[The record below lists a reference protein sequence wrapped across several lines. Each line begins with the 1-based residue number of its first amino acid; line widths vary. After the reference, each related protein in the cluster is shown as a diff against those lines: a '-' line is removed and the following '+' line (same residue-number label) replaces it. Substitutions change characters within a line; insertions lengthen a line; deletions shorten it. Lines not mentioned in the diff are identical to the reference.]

1 MDQRNFATSLA
12 PEVFIAKVGGNLHVQ
27 GWDRSEVVVQSE
39 AGALQAEGRED
50 RITIQTSGN
59 CAVRIPQGAT
69 LHVEN
74 VAGNA
79 RLKLLEDQAALGSI
93 HGSLVLRDLSDTRV
107 ESVHGDLNAKMISGN
122 LEVGQVHGNGYIRQV
137 QGRCTL
143 GGASGN
149 LSLSEIDGNVQAS
162 CSGNVG
168 LNLSSLT
175 GDSYQVECDGNLSCQ
190 IPREAQVHL
199 GLKSDSENIALNVPG
214 FPRHVQA
221 EQYELTLGDGRTEMK
236 LTCAGNISL
245 SVQSGGFGSAEN
257 ESQFDAEVAGMS
269 AEFSQQISRQIES
282 QIEAQMESITRQLNE
297 QMSYLSSTI
306 NNTGL
311 LLKRRRR
318 SWSAPGRKVSVRLSA
333 PRKGFAQAQEKMERK
348 LEAARRRAEMKA
360 EAAQRKSQPYG
371 RSSWNVQWSAPQAA
385 PVEPVSDE
393 ERLMILKML
402 EQKKITPEEAEQLL
416 ASLEGK
422 A

>member
-1 MDQRNFATSLA
+1 
-12 PEVFIAKVGGNLHVQ
+12 
-27 GWDRSEVVVQSE
+27 
-39 AGALQAEGRED
+39 
-50 RITIQTSGN
+50 
-59 CAVRIPQGAT
+59 
-69 LHVEN
+69 
-74 VAGNA
+74 
-79 RLKLLEDQAALGSI
+79 
-93 HGSLVLRDLSDTRV
+93 
-107 ESVHGDLNAKMISGN
+107 
-122 LEVGQVHGNGYIRQV
+122 
-137 QGRCTL
+137 
-143 GGASGN
+143 
-149 LSLSEIDGNVQAS
+149 
-162 CSGNVG
+162 
-168 LNLSSLT
+168 
-175 GDSYQVECDGNLSCQ
+175 
-190 IPREAQVHL
+190 
-199 GLKSDSENIALNVPG
+199 
-214 FPRHVQA
+214 VQA
-221 EQYELTLGDGRTEMK
+221 EHYELTLGDGRTEMR
-236 LTCAGNISL
+236 LACSGNISL

-311 LLKRRRR
+311 TPEETEKIMERAREESERATER
-318 SWSAPGRKVSVRLSA
+318 AQERIRL
-333 PRKGFAQAQEKMERK
+333 AQEKMERK

>member
-12 PEVFIAKVGGNLHVQ
+12 PEVFIAKVGGNLQVQ

-39 AGALQAEGRED
+39 AGALQAEGQED

-69 LHVEN
+69 LHVDN

-79 RLKLLEDQAALGSI
+79 RLKLLEDQVAIGSI

-137 QGRCTL
+137 QGRCSMQD
-143 GGASGN
+143 ASGN
-149 LSLSEIDGNVQAS
+149 LSLREIDGNVQAS
-162 CSGNVG
+162 CNGNVG

-175 GDSYQVECDGNLSCQ
+175 GNSYQVECDGNLSCQ

-199 GLKSDSENIALNVPG
+199 VLMSDSENITLNVPG
-214 FPRHVQA
+214 FPRNVQA
-221 EQYELTLGDGRTEMK
+221 EKYELSLGESRTEMK
-236 LTCAGNISL
+236 LSCRGNL
-245 SVQSGGFGSAEN
+245 ALYVQSEGFGSVGN
-257 ESQFDAEVAGMS
+257 EGQFDAEVAGMS
-269 AEFSQQISRQIES
+269 AEFGQQISRQIES

-306 NNTGL
+306 NKTGL
-311 LLKRRRR
+311 TPEETEKIMERAREESERATER
-318 SWSAPGRKVSVRLSA
+318 AQERMR
-333 PRKGFAQAQEKMERK
+333 QAQEKMERK

-360 EAAQRKSQPYG
+360 EAAQRKTQTYG

-393 ERLMILKML
+393 ERLLILKML